1 MVQPPRVNSDNG
13 LPQRWLTTVTSSY
26 DKNLHPQISQRVGF
40 SPQITGY
47 FQYFMHNIATI
58 YQHQLNKFESLTLVS
73 MRAVYPENFHPIG
86 SVPKK
91 WQTFFSFHEENFGVD
106 LATKKQHLC
115 TIYPAHFLSDFRK
128 STLLCYS
135 IKVFWVKPSG
145 EPQVA
150 NMWLKIEFN
159 IATFYQHIREKK
171 MFQNSLP

>member
-1 MVQPPRVNSDNG
+1 
-13 LPQRWLTTVTSSY
+13 
-26 DKNLHPQISQRVGF
+26 
-40 SPQITGY
+40 
-47 FQYFMHNIATI
+47 MHNIATI

-73 MRAVYPENFHPIG
+73 MRAVYPENFHQIG
-86 SVPKK
+86 SVQKK
-91 WQTFFSFHEENFGVD
+91 WQAFFSFHEENFGVD

-159 IATFYQHIREKK
+159 IATFYQHIIEKK
-171 MFQNSLP
+171 